1 MVSNGPVLLNSMSK
15 DEFSFSQSSA
25 LGSSKESGSH
35 ADFKF
40 GSGNTD
46 CEMNCNVRS
55 LAEHFMS
62 SNRPNVGGTAAKL
75 GGEATAGVAKPCFRQ
90 APPPAAWTSQRW
102 VAWSPVSHLLD
113 RQNRVVG
120 RRWREAGV
128 AAKQS
133 SGRSSSRIELQRRRR
148 RRSVG
153 VVAAV
158 AKKKKAS
165 VESGG
170 YIPVAKKKA
179 VGRDLKVL

>member
-1 MVSNGPVLLNSMSK
+1 MVSNGPVLRNSMSK

-46 CEMNCNVRS
+46 CEMNCNARS
-55 LAEHFMS
+55 LAKHFMS
-62 SNRPNVGGTAAKL
+62 TMV
-75 GGEATAGVAKPCFRQ
+75 
-90 APPPAAWTSQRW
+90 

-133 SGRSSSRIELQRRRR
+133 SGRSSSRLE
-148 RRSVG
+148 
-153 VVAAV
+153 VAARSSLYV
-158 AKKKKAS
+158 VNVKDD
-165 VESGG
+165 V
-170 YIPVAKKKA
+170 IN
-179 VGRDLKVL
+179 